1 MTKNNNKI
9 SYNEIKNIEPEEED
23 LQIKNLSSY
32 KEEWINSIK
41 PEHNKISLYFPKW
54 DKILRGKLRQ
64 KLVVMFGYSGTK
76 KSILAKL
83 ISKYNADIYNNT
95 VLYSSM
101 EMGAVDVI
109 NRIMDMSISDCD
121 YNASYYLERLNRDKP
136 DFVSKQYDEFSKMY
150 GDKLLITEKSSMDCS
165 LYDKCLT
172 KCKQNGNKVDI
183 LIVDGL
189 SMMGGNGTENELYSK
204 HSKEL
209 KDLSKKWNILI
220 LLIAHVSKGGD
231 RMDKDLSKHVRG
243 SEKILD
249 NCDYY
254 ISVSQMENDD
264 MSDEKYRNDIN
275 NFRLVLKRGKG
286 YALDVLAWFNEKTLI
301 LSETESAPAVKI

>member
-64 KLVVMFGYSGTK
+64 KLIVMFGYSGTK

-231 RMDKDLSKHVRG
+231 RMDKD
-243 SEKILD
+243 
-249 NCDYY
+249 
-254 ISVSQMENDD
+254 
-264 MSDEKYRNDIN
+264 
-275 NFRLVLKRGKG
+275 
-286 YALDVLAWFNEKTLI
+286 
-301 LSETESAPAVKI
+301 